1 MRVMYIGII
10 RGYMIH
16 RQEILT
22 KKEEFSQKIEKKQQF
37 SLHLFFIIL
46 IHDQSFQT
54 KSFGHYKFYS
64 LSKL

>member
-1 MRVMYIGII
+1 MYIGII

-16 RQEILT
+16 RQEILP
-22 KKEEFSQKIEKKQQF
+22 KEEFAQKIEKKQQF

-54 KSFGHYKFYS
+54 KSFWHYMFYS
-64 LSKL
+64 LSML